1 MLNCAYLYSAYKSTQ
16 THAFKHFKDL
26 MMIKKILL
34 ATTTILFMAESATAQ
49 TSHGIAAVVNDDIVT
64 THDLRQ
70 RTLFM
75 IATTGVKRDE
85 ESINRAQQQAL
96 RNLVDEHIQMQESKK
111 YDQTIADEE
120 VNQSVGRLIGRNGL
134 DPNEVVQ
141 RLASAGVSI
150 ETLRDQVRSEIAWQ
164 RIVNGLYGS
173 RIRIS
178 DAQIDE
184 TLNRLTANASKP
196 NYRVAEIYIE
206 ATPDIGGIDGA
217 MQGAQAMIQQLS
229 EGAPFPL
236 LAQQFSSSPTAAQ
249 GGDMG
254 WVREGELR
262 PEIDQVIQQMETG
275 NLSTPIQV
283 PGGVYV
289 VALLDKKVSEADTLY
304 KLKQVNIENEDSET
318 AKSRLIAL
326 KDTLKSCDTLTED
339 IKELEGVKSADMG
352 EIKSSD
358 LNEEILSVLSSTDV
372 GSLGDPIDR
381 PNGAVSI
388 MVCSREASGSD
399 IPTRDEIENRLIDQQ
414 LAQASKRHLR
424 DLRRQATLVVR

>member
-1 MLNCAYLYSAYKSTQ
+1 MMKHLYLSAIASLIGTGLIGGTAFAQ
-16 THAFKHFKDL
+16 SPHA
-26 MMIKKILL
+26 
-34 ATTTILFMAESATAQ
+34 
-49 TSHGIAAVVNDDIVT
+49 IAAVVNDDIVT

-75 IATTGVKRDE
+75 VATTGIKRDE
-85 ESINRAQQQAL
+85 ESIARAQQQAL

-111 YDQTIADEE
+111 YDQTIGDDE
-120 VNQSVGRLIGRNGL
+120 VNQSVARLIGRNGL

-141 RLASAGVSI
+141 RLASVGVSI
-150 ETLRDQVRSEIAWQ
+150 ETMRDQVRSEIAWQ
-164 RIVNGLYGS
+164 RIINGLYGS

-184 TLNRLTANASKP
+184 TLNRISANASKP

-206 ATPDIGGIDGA
+206 ASEDIGGMDGA
-217 MQGAQAMIQQLS
+217 MEGAKAMIQQVS
-229 EGAPFPL
+229 DGAPFPL
-236 LAQQFSSSPTAAQ
+236 LAQQFSSSPTAAK

-262 PEIDQVIQQMETG
+262 PEIDKVIVQMDIG

-289 VALLDKKVSEADTLY
+289 VALLDKKISEADTLY
-304 KLKQVNIENEDSET
+304 KLQQVVVKNDDIES
-318 AKSRLIAL
+318 AKSTLISLRDTLNSCSTL
-326 KDTLKSCDTLTED
+326 KDDLETV
-339 IKELEGVKSADMG
+339 EGVNSADMG

-358 LNEEILSVLSSTDV
+358 LTDDVLSVLERTDV
-372 GSLGDPIDR
+372 GSISDPIER
-381 PNGAVSI
+381 PDGAVSI

-399 IPTRDEIENRLIDQQ
+399 VPTRDQIEDRLMDQQ

-424 DLRRQATLVVR
+424 DLRRKATIVVR